1 MSENPAAAKGP
12 APRAATPKSPEYAAF
27 LRRTRRGKLAVFATQ
42 AAILIA
48 VLALWEIAANHRWID
63 PFLTSQPSRIWET
76 TLRMAAQ
83 GNLWLHTTVTLRETI
98 IGFAAGLILGFG
110 VAVALWWS
118 DFLSRVADPY
128 LVILNSMPKIAL
140 GPIFYIWLGDRLSVY
155 GMAVAISVI
164 VTITML
170 YTGFREVDPN
180 LIKLLRT
187 FGATRAQVLRKAVI
201 PASLPTLI
209 SSLKVNIG
217 LTLVGVIVGEFLSS
231 KAGLGYLIIYGG
243 QVFRLDMV
251 MMGVFVL
258 VLLSAVLYLVV
269 SALES
274 SVLRWRG

>member
-1 MSENPAAAKGP
+1 MSESPAAA
-12 APRAATPKSPEYAAF
+12 RSPEHAAF
-27 LRRTRRGKLAVFATQ
+27 IRRVRRGKLAVLAAQ
-42 AAILIA
+42 AAILVA
-48 VLALWEIAANHRWID
+48 ALALWELAADRHWID

-76 TLRMAAQ
+76 LVRMASQ
-83 GNLWLHTTVTLRETI
+83 GNLWLHTTVTLRETL
-98 IGFAAGLILGFG
+98 IGFAAGLVVGFG
-110 VAVALWWS
+110 AAVALWWS

-217 LTLVGVIVGEFLSS
+217 LTLVGVIVGEFISS

-251 MMGVFVL
+251 MTAVFIL
-258 VLLSAVLYLVV
+258 VLISAALYLLV